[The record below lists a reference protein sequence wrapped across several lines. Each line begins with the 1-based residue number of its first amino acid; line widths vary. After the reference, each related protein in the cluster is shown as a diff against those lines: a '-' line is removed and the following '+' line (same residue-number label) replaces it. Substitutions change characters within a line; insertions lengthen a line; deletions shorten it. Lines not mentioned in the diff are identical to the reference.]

1 MKRVQSG
8 DNVETLKE
16 IVSES
21 ESEFSV
27 VGGIVLRSTTDAN
40 VNKEKNYNRA
50 SSWGTSNSYPY

>member
-8 DNVETLKE
+8 DNLETLKE

-27 VGGIVLRSTTDAN
+27 VGGIVLRSTTDVN
-40 VNKEKNYNRA
+40 VNKEKNYDRA
-50 SSWGTSNSYPY
+50 SS